1 MRRSAEEEST
11 PPVKINLQSF
21 EENEEEEDGDINR
34 KKKVSSLDESFDP
47 EEYIT
52 RFVTPEKKTAPL
64 AKQKKATIDVPMDEL
79 EAISDRRRTK
89 VITTTIMYRTR
100 FLGFWRRRRIK
111 PTKERI
117 FTHTKNKGFRV
128 SRGKF

>member
-47 EEYIT
+47 EEYNSICDA
-52 RFVTPEKKTAPL
+52 KKTAPL
-64 AKQKKATIDVPMDEL
+64 AKQKKQRLMCRWMSWKL
-79 EAISDRRRTK
+79 FSDRRRTK

-100 FLGFWRRRRIK
+100 FLGFG
-111 PTKERI
+111 E
-117 FTHTKNKGFRV
+117 GEE
-128 SRGKF
+128 

>member
-52 RFVTPEKKTAPL
+52 LICDAEKKTPL
-64 AKQKKATIDVPMDEL
+64 AKQKKT
-79 EAISDRRRTK
+79 
-89 VITTTIMYRTR
+89 
-100 FLGFWRRRRIK
+100 
-111 PTKERI
+111 
-117 FTHTKNKGFRV
+117 
-128 SRGKF
+128 